1 MCSFRGVSCPASVP
15 GWEDAGMAEWI
26 SGVCAVLS
34 LVGAGFAWW
43 RSNLSAKAKREAE
56 QQAQLAARK
65 IEAAEQQAAKL
76 SEQVAEL
83 RKMRDLLQGPPLEMF
98 AIGENRWHLTN
109 KRDEPVVIEEIVNED
124 DFVRIRIGAMELAP
138 YGATEVVALGAL
150 SKPLPTTLLLRITS
164 RPDPLHVRIPR
175 F

>member
-1 MCSFRGVSCPASVP
+1 
-15 GWEDAGMAEWI
+15 MAEWI

-56 QQAQLAARK
+56 QQAQLATRK
-65 IEAAEQQAAKL
+65 VEAAEQQAAAAKCQADAVRGQAAKL

-83 RKMRDLLQGPPLEMF
+83 RKMHDLLQGPPLEMF
-98 AIGENRWHLTN
+98 AVDKNVWHLTN

-124 DFVRIRIGAMELAP
+124 DFAHFDIGAMELAP
-138 YGATEVVALGAL
+138 QGATEVSCFEAMGL
-150 SKPLPTTLLLRITS
+150 PLPATLVLRITS